1 MTSAQSPSET
11 SIANQTLSQLGYVGH
26 VWQDTNPVGAALRT
40 KEDSLPA
47 YVGSKRGKLIQGA
60 CSKEPLTI
68 KRKSSIWRR
77 PRAAEKGRT
86 ARDGFMTQERS
97 FHAK

>member
-1 MTSAQSPSET
+1 M
-11 SIANQTLSQLGYVGH
+11 GH

-47 YVGSKRGKLIQGA
+47 YAGSKRGKLIQGA
-60 CSKEPLTI
+60 CAKEPLTI

-86 ARDGFMTQERS
+86 ARDGFMTQERC
-97 FHAK
+97 FHANEITKLSNIVTTVYTRAF